1 MSPQITFRPG
11 QPIDFT
17 ATKTFDLGTTGL
29 KVIRGMEIGFDG
41 TMVFIPGHPQVV
53 MPQLRAALKTGW
65 LVPSANYNPNAVV
78 RPISANMAVR
88 PAEGGNPMAPRARIP
103 INTSQVE
110 SEEREVQ
117 NVSSHAA
124 ATRQRNTGNYR
135 REGGEE
141 VRSQRG
147 FEVIEDQD
155 GEVVR
160 GGLKTPAKQVTNLEK
175 TNPFAAIQQANN
187 VRIDPGEGRSREE
200 MLAEMDEESRR
211 AYEMER
217 ASRIAQYDPQQAAE
231 IVNSVS
237 APGIQFREG
246 MVIKGS
252 VGGGTEIEDL
262 GGTGGHARA
271 QVTTT
276 ESEGIRFT
284 NTNGPKKNVRLV
296 PANGANGNGT
306 AKQVA
311 APGNGADG
319 MARQIARS
327 ICADFPDNYV
337 FGDPIRKKI
346 ARLQADFED
355 RPDIIRAVAAA
366 DTDPEVRQ
374 RLLQEFP
381 HAFAG

>member
-1 MSPQITFRPG
+1 M
-11 QPIDFT
+11 DFT

-29 KVIRGMEIGFDG
+29 KVVKGMEIGFDG
-41 TMVFIPGHPQVV
+41 SMVYIPGHPQVM

-65 LVPSANYNPNAVV
+65 LVPSQHYNPNMVV
-78 RPISANMAVR
+78 RPVSAGMSVR
-88 PAEGGNPMAPRARIP
+88 PAEGGNPMAPRPRVA

-110 SEEREVQ
+110 SEEREVRS
-117 NVSSHAA
+117 VSAHAA
-124 ATRQRNTGNYR
+124 ETRQRNSGNYR

-147 FEVIEDQD
+147 FEVIEDQE
-155 GEVVR
+155 GTPVR
-160 GGLKTPAKQVTNLEK
+160 ALKTPAKQVTNLEK
-175 TNPFAAIQQANN
+175 TNPFAAIQEANS
-187 VRIDPGEGRSREE
+187 VRIDPGEGVSREE
-200 MLAEMDEESRR
+200 MMEAMDEETRA
-211 AYEMER
+211 AYELER
-217 ASRIAQYDPQQAAE
+217 ASRMAAYDPQQAAE
-231 IVNSVS
+231 IVNRVT
-237 APGIQFREG
+237 APGTQFREG
-246 MVIKGS
+246 MAIKGS
-252 VGGGTEIEDL
+252 VGGGVEIADM
-262 GGTGGHARA
+262 GGTGDAPA
-271 QVTTT
+271 QTSVV
-276 ESEGIRFT
+276 EMEGMRFT
-284 NTNGPKKNVRLV
+284 NTNTGAPKKNARLV
-296 PANGANGNGT
+296 PTNGNGNGT
-306 AKQVA
+306 TRHA
-311 APGNGADG
+311 APVTGADG

>member
-1 MSPQITFRPG
+1 MNTQITFRPG

-29 KVIRGMEIGFDG
+29 KVVKGMEIGFDG

-65 LVPSANYNPNAVV
+65 LVPSQNYNPNMVV
-78 RPISANMAVR
+78 RPISAGMSVR
-88 PAEGGNPMAPRARIP
+88 PAEGGNPMAPRPRVA

-117 NVSSHAA
+117 SVSAHAA
-124 ATRQRNTGNYR
+124 QTRQRNTGNYR
-135 REGGEE
+135 RDGGEE
-141 VRSQRG
+141 VLSQRG
-147 FEVIEDQD
+147 FEVIEDQE
-155 GEVVR
+155 GTPVR
-160 GGLKTPAKQVTNLEK
+160 ALKTPAKQVTNLEK

-187 VRIDPGEGRSREE
+187 VRIDPGEGRSRED
-200 MLAEMDEESRR
+200 MLAEMDEESRM

-217 ASRIAQYDPQQAAE
+217 ASRIAAYDPEQAAQ
-231 IVNSVS
+231 IVNNVAS
-237 APGIQFREG
+237 PGTQFREG

-252 VGGGTEIEDL
+252 VGGGVAVEDL
-262 GGTGGHARA
+262 GGTGGAAKA
-271 QVTTT
+271 QVTTV
-276 ESEGIRFT
+276 EEGGIRFT

-296 PANGANGNGT
+296 PTNGT
-306 AKQVA
+306 NGG
-311 APGNGADG
+311 APKPPAQPASGADG

-327 ICADFPDNYV
+327 ICPDFPDNYV
-337 FGDPIRKKI
+337 FGDPVRKKI

-355 RPDIIRAVAAA
+355 RPDVIRAVAAA
-366 DTDPEVRQ
+366 DTDPEVRS
-374 RLLQEFP
+374 RLLEEFP

>member
-1 MSPQITFRPG
+1 MSTQITFRPG
-11 QPIDFT
+11 EPINFT

-29 KVIRGMEIGFDG
+29 KVVKGMEIGFDG
-41 TMVFIPGHPQVV
+41 TMVYIPQHPQIM

-65 LVPSANYNPNAVV
+65 LVPSGDYNSNMVV
-78 RPISANMAVR
+78 RPVSAGMSVR
-88 PAEGGNPMAPRARIP
+88 PAEGGNPMAPRPRVA

-117 NVSSHAA
+117 SVSAHAA
-124 ATRQRNTGNYR
+124 QTRQRNTGNYR
-135 REGGEE
+135 RDGGEE
-141 VRSQRG
+141 VLSQRG
-147 FEVIEDQD
+147 FEVIEDQE
-155 GEVVR
+155 GTPVR
-160 GGLKTPAKQVTNLEK
+160 ALKTPARQATNLEK
-175 TNPFAAIQQANN
+175 TNPFTAIQQANN
-187 VRIDPGEGRSREE
+187 VRIDPGEGVSREE
-200 MLAEMDEESRR
+200 MLAAMDEETRM

-217 ASRIAQYDPQQAAE
+217 ASRIAQYDPQQAAQ
-231 IVNSVS
+231 IVSNVS
-237 APGIQFREG
+237 APGTQFREG
-246 MVIKGS
+246 MAIKGS
-252 VGGGTEIEDL
+252 VGGGVEIADM
-262 GGTGGHARA
+262 GGTGGHAQA
-271 QVTTT
+271 QVSTT

-296 PANGANGNGT
+296 PTNGT
-306 AKQVA
+306 PKP
-311 APGNGADG
+311 APQPVSGADG

-327 ICADFPDNYV
+327 ICHDFPDNYV

-355 RPDIIRAVAAA
+355 RPDVIRAVAAA